1 MVTPADGRKNRARAA
16 IYKNDHNEGDTMLN
30 RFAVS
35 ISLLLACGTL
45 GAAEWKLPP
54 DKGTLEDETISAIL
68 AGNDY
73 PETSGYRR
81 NIEYIDFSSYGQDF
95 TQVVVTLTPDHPRM
109 HQGRKLVVV
118 GGEPGSENAT
128 DFLETP
134 EGKEGPGIWLAKRG
148 VTFIAL
154 TRVGR
159 WNFFDRSGKGSW
171 KDIPIGIRMP
181 IFNRQQ
187 AAPWS
192 AADFDVKTNS
202 GKPATSGDS
211 DVYRLPKAN
220 STLYKQ
226 MLAATAQTYLTGY
239 QKAIERVLPPAE
251 RAKSFLLYWGMSTGG
266 AFLYPLAKYLPPD
279 GYLGWGTS
287 SVGLAYVYRKA
298 TQGDYSTPYAATALR
313 LRERG
318 LDDFDYYTKEL
329 DPQTRMQWW
338 QGALNSPRFKSG
350 EDAPMQFNAAALTE
364 NALRLWQADWL
375 PAQYR
380 QRGLGAL
387 VQELME
393 PSFPPAAL
401 KQIAVLDMNGLKDE
415 AIPPKV
421 VDAHRSVLEPYVG
434 SYRVARV
441 SGFHHYLYKQDS
453 IKVVGNLWLRF
464 IDSGYFDK
472 K

>member
-1 MVTPADGRKNRARAA
+1 
-16 IYKNDHNEGDTMLN
+16 MLN
-30 RFAVS
+30 RFVVS
-35 ISLLLACGTL
+35 LSLLLSCSPL
-45 GAAEWKLPP
+45 MAADWQLPP
-54 DKGTLEDETISAIL
+54 DKGTVGRETISAIL

-73 PETSGYRR
+73 PETSGFRR
-81 NIEYIDFSSYGQDF
+81 NIEYIDFNAYGQDF
-95 TQVVVTLTPDHPRM
+95 TQVVVTLTPDRPRM

-118 GGEPGSENAT
+118 GGEPGSEYAM

-159 WNFFDRSGKGSW
+159 WNFFDKDGLGSW
-171 KDIPIGIRMP
+171 KSIPIDIRMP
-181 IFNRQQ
+181 IFNRRQ
-187 AAPWS
+187 AAPWTS
-192 AADFDVKTNS
+192 ADFDIQTNS

-220 STLYKQ
+220 TVLYKQ
-226 MLAATAQTYLTGY
+226 MLATTGQTYVTGY
-239 QKAIERVLPPAE
+239 RKAIDHALPPDQ
-251 RAKSFLLYWGMSTGG
+251 RAKSFVLYWGMSTGG
-266 AFLYPLAKYLPPD
+266 AFLYPLAKYIQPD

-287 SVGLAYVYRKA
+287 STGLAYVYRKA
-298 TQGDYSTPYAATALR
+298 TQADYSTPYGKTALR

-318 LDDFDYYTKEL
+318 LDDFGYYTKEL
-329 DPQTRMQWW
+329 DAQTRTQWW
-338 QGALNSPRFKSG
+338 QGVLKSPRFKSG
-350 EDAPMQFNAAALTE
+350 EDAAMQFNAAALTE

-375 PAQYR
+375 PAEYR
-380 QRGLGAL
+380 QRGLAAL
-387 VQELME
+387 VQEVME

-401 KQIAVLDMNGLKDE
+401 KQVAVLDMNGTKDE

-421 VDAHRSVLEPYVG
+421 VDAHREVMEPYVAK
-434 SYRVARV
+434 YRVARV
-441 SGFHHYLYKQDS
+441 SDFQHYLYKQDS

-464 IDSGYFDK
+464 IESGYFDK